1 MNGLAGALVRFR
13 REQDSEQDN
22 EQDSEQDNEQDNEQ
36 DFSAQAIET
45 LRRSFY
51 VDDMLKSV
59 NTVTKATCHVKE
71 MT

>member
-13 REQDSEQDN
+13 R